1 LIYESI
7 RHKFVP
13 SNRNNDLKNK
23 YKSLKIRI
31 MKFTRKANAKWQGTG
46 MEGKG
51 TISTQSTTLN
61 KAQLSFKTRFAEGV
75 GTNPEELIAAAHA
88 GCFTMQLSFLLS
100 EAGFI
105 PEDLNTEAKV
115 SFEDG
120 AINLIQLELA
130 GKVPGIS
137 EEEFNEAA
145 QKAKE
150 ICPVSKLLNAQI
162 TLSITLL
169 S

>member
-1 LIYESI
+1 A
-7 RHKFVP
+7 H
-13 SNRNNDLKNK
+13 
-23 YKSLKIRI
+23 
-31 MKFTRKANAKWQGTG
+31 ANWKGTG

-61 KAQLSFKTRFAEGV
+61 NAQLSFKTRFAEGV

-100 EAGFI
+100 EAGFV
-105 PEDLNTEAKV
+105 PEDLNTTAKV
-115 SFEDG
+115 TFEDG
-120 AINLIQLELA
+120 TITLITLELS
-130 GKVPGIS
+130 GSVPGITT
-137 EEEFNEAA
+137 EDFEKTA

-150 ICPVSKLLNAQI
+150 ICPISKLLNTEIA
-162 TLSITLL
+162 LNVSLL